1 MYFDALKNN
10 VKQMKEIA
18 RELFIFSNQLDH
30 ITSTEFNGVYN
41 GDNRE
46 KVLLINIL
54 NSLTNQLKILNDSI
68 PHFIADLDN
77 NFKIGAEPAQKKKKA
92 PLTTVQYSSIEPSHE
107 KEKVSIVISEDD
119 KNEFLKNLSMSNL
132 TISELKKKYT
142 VSKPDIGTIRKS
154 NKYAKI
160 SNMFFKNMSNRF
172 IENGYF
178 GNLNRNL
185 RKINSGFVLGTYLSM
200 LFFTVLLTF
209 IASIFLLIFLMFFDV
224 FFIFP
229 FISFA
234 EKSVLTKFLTYFWIV
249 FVAPAVAGFLFYY
262 YPMTESKNVG
272 NRINQELPFVTIHM
286 SVIASSGVNPVNIFD
301 IIVKGGEY
309 RYSNIVFK
317 KILNLINFHGEDIV
331 TALRK
336 AANSSPSPR
345 LGELLNG
352 LSASIKSGGDLHRF
366 LNKHAE
372 NMLFD
377 YKLERERY
385 TRISETFMD
394 VYISVAIAAPLIFL
408 MIFIIIGS
416 TGLGGGIFDLGFGLL
431 TFLLLLTIVFL
442 NLVFLLV
449 LKLKQPPM

>member
-10 VKQMKEIA
+10 IKQMKEIA
-18 RELFIFSNQLDH
+18 RELYIFSNQFDY
-30 ITSTEFNGVYN
+30 INSIEVKGAYV
-41 GDNRE
+41 GDNQE

-68 PHFIADLDN
+68 PQLIADAGSPVVSKSN
-77 NFKIGAEPAQKKKKA
+77 ESKQITRPV
-92 PLTTVQYSSIEPSHE
+92 PLTTVQYAPNE
-107 KEKVSIVISEDD
+107 KEKISIVISEDD
-119 KNEFLKNLSMSNL
+119 KKEFLKNLSMSNL

-142 VSKPDIGTIRKS
+142 VQKPIVGAIRKS
-154 NKYAKI
+154 NRYAKV
-160 SNMFFKNMSNRF
+160 SNMFFKNISNNF

-178 GNLNRNL
+178 GNLNRHL

-200 LFFTVLLTF
+200 IFFTVLLTF
-209 IASIFLLIFLMFFDV
+209 IAGFLLVSFLMFFDV
-224 FFIFP
+224 SLVFP

-234 EKSVLTKFLTYFWIV
+234 ETGVLSKFLTYFWII
-249 FVAPAVAGFLFYY
+249 FVAPFVAGFLFYY

-272 NRINQELPFVTIHM
+272 NRIDQELPFVTIHM

-336 AANSSPSPR
+336 AAISSPSYR

-352 LSASIKSGGDLHRF
+352 LSATIKSGGDLHRF

-377 YKLERERY
+377 YKLER
-385 TRISETFMD
+385 
-394 VYISVAIAAPLIFL
+394 
-408 MIFIIIGS
+408 
-416 TGLGGGIFDLGFGLL
+416 
-431 TFLLLLTIVFL
+431 
-442 NLVFLLV
+442 
-449 LKLKQPPM
+449 